1 MQQMRKNCRYLG
13 DMVRYLKRSAAV
25 FLPGMEAAGTDGG
38 KKEMSLKGKKFC
50 REIKGHRIQLILA
63 AGLTVLVT
71 ACLAGCAGSGKA
83 QTAEADSLEADGL
96 EAETGEI
103 DGQTDFPEE
112 TGSPVIGLILFS
124 RDGEENESVI
134 ADMSEMAETNGL
146 ELLIYTPDV
155 SEEEAEAAGGMETG
169 TFIIRDVD
177 PIEYQMM
184 GVNWLVSEN
193 ADVIAVHASHRET
206 LEGVLSAARGV
217 GIQICAWGQELTEG
231 SFDLY
236 VENGSVVPEA
246 VLELLG
252 EN

>member
-1 MQQMRKNCRYLG
+1 
-13 DMVRYLKRSAAV
+13 
-25 FLPGMEAAGTDGG
+25 
-38 KKEMSLKGKKFC
+38 MSLKKKNIC
-50 REIKGHRIQLILA
+50 SRINGLKIRLILG
-63 AGLTVLVT
+63 AGLAVLAT
-71 ACLAGCAGSGKA
+71 GLMGCSGSGRA
-83 QTAEADSLEADGL
+83 QNTEADSLEAEADGQ
-96 EAETGEI
+96 EAEAGETA
-103 DGQTDFPEE
+103 GQTDIPEE
-112 TGSPVIGLILFS
+112 TESPAIGLILFS

-155 SEEEAEAAGGMETG
+155 SEKEAQEAGDMETG
-169 TFIIRDVD
+169 TFLIRDVD
-177 PIEYQMM
+177 PVEYQMM

-193 ADVIAVHASHRET
+193 ADVIAVHASHREA

-236 VENGSVVPEA
+236 VENGSEVPEA

-252 EN
+252 ED